1 MTSPSCRFSL
11 LAMTQAR
18 SRNRGTVFVQRGD
31 AVLSTLKVHQV
42 TSKSLGIIHSYPFMG
57 DIWKNMTYGK
67 IWKNIWM
74 IWKNGKHMEK
84 CLRSPTIF
92 PFCFWNSMAFT
103 DQKSS
108 TTFLK
113 PALRPCALYVCEKQL
128 HSRELHEVGN
138 PMP

>member
-18 SRNRGTVFVQRGD
+18 RRNRGTVFVQRGD

-57 DIWKNMTYGK
+57 DIWKNMEKHMDDMEKYGK
-67 IWKNIWM
+67 TE
-74 IWKNGKHMEK
+74 KHMEK

-92 PFCFWNSMAFT
+92 PFFSGIQWLLLIKRVPLLF
-103 DQKSS
+103 
-108 TTFLK
+108 
-113 PALRPCALYVCEKQL
+113 
-128 HSRELHEVGN
+128 
-138 PMP
+138 